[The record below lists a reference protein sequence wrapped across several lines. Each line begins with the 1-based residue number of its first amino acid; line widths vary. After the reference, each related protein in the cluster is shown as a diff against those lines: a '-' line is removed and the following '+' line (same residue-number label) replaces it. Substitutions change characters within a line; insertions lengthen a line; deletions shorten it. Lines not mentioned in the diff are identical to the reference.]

1 MSDNKEYKDWHVVTT
16 CEVYAPAAEVWE
28 MVGGFYNINQWHPDI
43 AISEVP
49 EDQYKNPYIR
59 RKLTFPGQDPT
70 FEELVFVDNANM
82 FYKYKWHAGQWGE
95 EIQKYHS
102 QIRVI
107 EKEVGQTCIMQWS
120 CVFYYYEDGLTQFYH
135 NGFDGLIDMYGGE
148 ILS

>member
-16 CEVYAPAAEVWE
+16 CEIYAPASEVWE

-43 AISEVP
+43 DISEVP

-70 FEELVFVDNANM
+70 FEELVFVDNENM
-82 FYKYKWHAGQWGE
+82 FYKYKWHSGEWGE
-95 EIQKYHS
+95 IIQKYHS

-107 EKEVGQTCIMQWS
+107 EKEAGKSCIMQWS
-120 CVFYYYEDGLTQFYH
+120 CNFYYFEDGLTQFYH
-135 NGFDGLIDMYGGE
+135 NGYDGLIKMYGGK
-148 ILS
+148 ILT